1 MSSELTPAELRFVK
15 ALCTAGPL
23 GLSVTGLA
31 TALGLSKTTV
41 GNVSLAVERKG
52 FCSRERFWHAGLPPH
67 PTRRSH
73 GTYVAIEATSA
84 GQTKVSTRQFT
95 DPRASRRAPG

>member
-1 MSSELTPAELRFVK
+1 MSSDLTPAELRFVK

-31 TALGLSKTTV
+31 AALGLSKTTV

-52 FCSRERFWHAGLPPH
+52 FCSRERFGMRVYLR
-67 PTRRSH
+67 PTDTARA
-73 GTYVAIEATSA
+73 YVVTESA
-84 GQTKVSTRQFT
+84 MAAPTTASTRLFK
-95 DPRASRRAPG
+95 PRRPRAPG